1 MNKTEFIDT
10 IATAHETLPRTEV
23 ARIIDTA
30 LDTLGKEM
38 RRGGSVQITGFGTFS
53 TVKRKARQ
61 GRNPK
66 TGEAIKITARTLP
79 KFSAGATLKALVA
92 TKKK

>member
-10 IATAHETLPRTEV
+10 IAAAHETLPRTEV
-23 ARIIDTA
+23 ARIIETM
-30 LDTLGKEM
+30 LDTLGHEM
-38 RRGGSVQITGFGTFS
+38 KRGSAVQITGFGTFS
-53 TVKRKARQ
+53 TAKRQARD

-66 TGEAIKITARTLP
+66 TGEAIKIPAMTLP
-79 KFSAGATLKALVA
+79 KFSPGAGLKALVA